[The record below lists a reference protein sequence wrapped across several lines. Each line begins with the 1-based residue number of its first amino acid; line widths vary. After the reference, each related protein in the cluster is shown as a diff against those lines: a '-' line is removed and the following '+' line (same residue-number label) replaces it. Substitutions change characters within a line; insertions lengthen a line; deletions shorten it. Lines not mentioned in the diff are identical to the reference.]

1 MVLIPYIVGGIF
13 MAYGFLLRNGPKSEY
28 YTAAGAIIYSAIFL
42 YSEFCY
48 FLLWIKYR
56 AGKICNRW

>member
-1 MVLIPYIVGGIF
+1 